1 MRSISLQT
9 ISNLKPYQSN
19 GNVGPFGVR
28 SPLESPGSPLESPG
42 SPLESPG
49 RVPLVQKYEHFRGWS
64 RSVEITSLNSAA
76 EIFSQN
82 GV

>member
-1 MRSISLQT
+1 MPYSPPNRQDQMRSISLQT
-9 ISNLKPYQSN
+9 ISNLKPYQPN

-28 SPLESPGSPLESPG
+28 SPLESPR
-42 SPLESPG
+42 
-49 RVPLVQKYEHFRGWS
+49 RVPLVQKYEHLRGWS

-76 EIFSQN
+76 EIFSHN